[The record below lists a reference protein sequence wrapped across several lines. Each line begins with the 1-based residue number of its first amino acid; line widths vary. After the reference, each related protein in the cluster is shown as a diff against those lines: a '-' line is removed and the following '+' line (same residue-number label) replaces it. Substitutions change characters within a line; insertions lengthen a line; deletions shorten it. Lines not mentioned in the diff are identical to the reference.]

1 MTQGPT
7 DRSTFPLRTPLA
19 LWFLALLGVGCHSP
33 ASLRRIAVLP
43 PPLPS
48 AAKERPLS
56 GEERD
61 QLLAAA
67 GAFKRMLQSAPNTS
81 GLPLTRLW
89 TPLGPRPICTYPN
102 CPEGQMISG
111 NIRALAVDP
120 TNPDIVYLGANSG
133 GVWKSVDG
141 GTTWNPVTDS
151 ASSLQISSIAIDP
164 SNRNTIY
171 AGTVLMI
178 LKSTDGGTSWA
189 ELPQFIAPLARAAVA
204 AGVDGIFVEVQDAP
218 ERALSDGANA
228 LRLDLL
234 GDFWRSLT
242 AINALVKAGA
252 RTK

>member
-1 MTQGPT
+1 
-7 DRSTFPLRTPLA
+7 
-19 LWFLALLGVGCHSP
+19 
-33 ASLRRIAVLP
+33 
-43 PPLPS
+43 
-48 AAKERPLS
+48 
-56 GEERD
+56 
-61 QLLAAA
+61 
-67 GAFKRMLQSAPNTS
+67 
-81 GLPLTRLW
+81 
-89 TPLGPRPICTYPN
+89 
-102 CPEGQMISG
+102 MISG